1 MDSTDGNGWQL
12 KRLQPYLA
20 PFVIF
25 SGLAVIIGV
34 TAADSYEHE
43 YLLARGNGQ
52 DGWVAAGLPV
62 SIDGLL
68 VVAAAAVLWAAAIGL
83 RGFTRLWRPYLAL
96 GVGIGATVAANW
108 YSGLHYIWLQRA
120 VSVWSGLAVA
130 LVAEVV
136 MWFIGAR
143 RRPPKSCACPPLPLT
158 LAEWIPLARDELAA
172 RGENAGE
179 EPLAERIGATRH
191 RLRLELAALAAKDA
205 AVAAEPSPGLPATA
219 ALNGGRRA

>member
-1 MDSTDGNGWQL
+1 MATGGNGWQL

-34 TAADSYEHE
+34 TAAGSYDNE
-43 YLLARGNGQ
+43 YLLARGNGKA
-52 DGWVAAGLPV
+52 GW
-62 SIDGLL
+62 
-68 VVAAAAVLWAAAIGL
+68 VAAAAVLWAAAIGL
-83 RGFTRLWRPYLAL
+83 HGFTRLWRPYLAL

-136 MWFIGAR
+136 MWFIAVR
-143 RRPPKSCACPPLPLT
+143 RKPPKSCACPPVPLT

-172 RGENAGE
+172 RGENTGE

-205 AVAAEPSPGLPATA
+205 AVAEPSP
-219 ALNGGRRA
+219 R